1 MGVIAR
7 VVGVA
12 ACGLSLAVLA
22 AAPTAGAEPTGALPP
37 MTSSGSGPVIG
48 DGDAALRQRI
58 SQQLFSFGD
67 PTVQEVDGS
76 DAAQFITAAAA
87 VADRDVASVFLPLQ
101 RVLGCQQNTAGSGAG
116 FGARLPANRR
126 AMGRRDAGRRQEHR
140 FRRRRPQGLR
150 QVRLA
155 QGHGGHAD
163 FDVQQRLDLPA
174 VRRHPPRRRGLFR
187 LAGRHGLGLLQCAQR
202 ELPNHREL
210 MAGLAGRRTVGVRWW
225 APMARQ
231 AGRRTPHTMP
241 KQELIPIAVA
251 RPPCARNISG
261 RGSPRVSRLP
271 ASTVDQYR
279 YRHALGYFR

>member
-22 AAPTAGAEPTGALPP
+22 AAPTAGADPTGALPP

-76 DAAQFITAAAA
+76 DAAQFITAAALSRTA
-87 VADRDVASVFLPLQ
+87 MWRRCSC
-101 RVLGCQQNTAGSGAG
+101 RCSGCWA
-116 FGARLPANRR
+116 ANRTQPARGPASGR
-126 AMGRRDAGRRQEHR
+126 APTGEPTGNGERDAGRRQEHR

>member
-22 AAPTAGAEPTGALPP
+22 AAPTAGADPTGALPP

-67 PTVQEVDGS
+67 PTVRLGRGS
-76 DAAQFITAAAA
+76 IHHGRSRCRGPRCGVGVLAAAA
-87 VADRDVASVFLPLQ
+87 GVGLPTEHS
-101 RVLGCQQNTAGSGAG
+101 RLGGRLR
-116 FGARLPANRR
+116 GARLPANRR